1 MLSGENFGAG
11 RTPPPYPPPVIV
23 PEVDASIFAR
33 QGPDETYGLRG
44 GHSLRGLRSPLVVL
58 RIFCLKPQ
66 PPRTLGCATG

>member
-1 MLSGENFGAG
+1 MGCYRARILVQVE
-11 RTPPPYPPPVIV
+11 PPRPIPPPVIV

-58 RIFCLKPQ
+58 HIFGLKPL
-66 PPRTLGCATG
+66 PPRT